1 MLENIKKQI
10 NIPIGVISRVKKAS
24 ENTYELAYKR
34 TK

>member
-24 ENTYELAYKR
+24 ENIYELAYKR

>member
-10 NIPIGVISRVKKAS
+10 NIPIGKISRKKDS
-24 ENTYELAYKR
+24 CKNTYELAYKR